1 MTSPIKSVIC
11 PNCGVI
17 KFAEE
22 EIDNIEENGECLICE
37 SIRLDN
43 QESLYDD
50 EREEG
55 VND

>member
-1 MTSPIKSVIC
+1 MTSPIKSAIC

-17 KFAEE
+17 KFSEE
-22 EIDNIEENGECLICE
+22 DIDNIEENGECLICE

-55 VND
+55 END

>member
-1 MTSPIKSVIC
+1 MTSPIKSAIC

-17 KFAEE
+17 KFSEE
-22 EIDNIEENGECLICE
+22 DIDNIEENGECCICE

-55 VND
+55 END